1 MGYKGDWGVT
11 PRAIADVF
19 AAVEH
24 RRRQA
29 AAADSVDGSVEEW
42 SVVLSY
48 LEVYNE
54 KIYDL
59 LTAES
64 RKLAP
69 REDPALGRVMV
80 AGLEEVAV
88 SSQAQVLQARTK
100 HTQDTDRRGNIYRVS

>member
-100 HTQDTDRRGNIYRVS
+100 HEQDTAGERKYI